1 VSRAARVAIA
11 AAALAVA
18 GLAQAQAEPRTAIEA
33 VTAEGDKVRLFADG
47 RWEYVDPAKRAAM
60 PAPAPA
66 PTSQNAQANCPP
78 GWQGGLFGIGRCIP
92 PGDPQ
97 YNRGSLGRGK

>member
-1 VSRAARVAIA
+1 MRVTVAAVLLALA
-11 AAALAVA
+11 AAAH
-18 GLAQAQAEPRTAIEA
+18 AQGGERAAIDA
-33 VTAEGDKVRLFADG
+33 TTAEGDKVRLYPDG

-60 PAPAPA
+60 PVAPSPA
-66 PTSQNAQANCPP
+66 SQNAQPSCPP
-78 GWQGGLFGIGRCIP
+78 GWQGGLFGFGRCIP

>member
-1 VSRAARVAIA
+1 MTRGAAV
-11 AAALAVA
+11 LLLVA
-18 GLAQAQAEPRTAIEA
+18 GAVHAQTAIEA
-33 VTAEGDKVRLFADG
+33 TTASGEKVRLLPDG
-47 RWEYVDPAKRAAM
+47 RWEYVDAAKRAEAQKTQAQ
-60 PAPAPA
+60 PAA
-66 PTSQNAQANCPP
+66 QNAQQSCPP

>member
-1 VSRAARVAIA
+1 VAIA
-11 AAALAVA
+11 VLALA
-18 GLAQAQAEPRTAIEA
+18 GLAQAQTEPRAAIDATTADGE
-33 VTAEGDKVRLFADG
+33 KVRLFPDG
-47 RWEYVDPAKRAAM
+47 RWEYLDPAKRAAM
-60 PAPAPA
+60 PAAPSPAP
-66 PTSQNAQANCPP
+66 QNAQSNCPP